1 MNTQKTPENTQENLK
16 VNVKIKLAALWTS
29 FMFLYIYV
37 DYFHLYMPGTLEDIL
52 AGVVFKFDISV
63 VFLLIAMFFV
73 IIPAL
78 MIFLSLALP
87 DKANRRTNLIIA
99 VLYIPYMLF
108 NLVGVAWLHMYL
120 AAAVEVGLLCL
131 IIWYAWKWSST

>member
-131 IIWYAWKWSST
+131 IIWYAWKWPST